1 MTRDVKR
8 DFSAEV
14 GLEPAGY
21 SESSSIELRF
31 WVRTSFWSWMRRAC
45 WIAVSRRRRS
55 TSDLGAGRPVGRV
68 GMVFC
73 VFLRIDLGG
82 ADVDAMGYNGGVS
95 VREIFSK
102 TKILPCIFRSSK
114 VCLTSLSY
122 CALVLELSMY
132 VISDLCNLSM
142 YGRSTDTRQACVIMV
157 SRLWRMR
164 KREGCSA
171 DG

>member
-8 DFSAEV
+8 DVSAGV

-82 ADVDAMGYNGGVS
+82 ADVDAMVNNGGFCE
-95 VREIFSK
+95 REIFSK
-102 TKILPCIFRSSK
+102 TGNLALNISK
-114 VCLTSLSY
+114 Q
-122 CALVLELSMY
+122 A
-132 VISDLCNLSM
+132 NLSNKPVLLCF
-142 YGRSTDTRQACVIMV
+142 G
-157 SRLWRMR
+157 SRAVYV
-164 KREGCSA
+164 CNF
-171 DG
+171 